1 MANLTSE
8 EGIELM
14 RIINNNTAEQ
24 SWTKPQIRAAFQAIE
39 DRVLAPGTKQAIAN
53 DIEAAAPGVFTGP
66 QKELLFMAWTTI
78 YARRQ
83 GLEL

>member
-1 MANLTSE
+1 MAQLTGE

-14 RIINNNTAEQ
+14 KIINANTDQ
-24 SWTKPQIRAAFQAIE
+24 QNWTKPQIRAAFQAIE
-39 DRVLAPGTKQAIAN
+39 DRMLLTATKQAIAN
-53 DIEAAAPGVFTGP
+53 DIETAAPGVFTGP

-83 GLEL
+83 GLKL

>member
-1 MANLTSE
+1 MAAMTMD

-14 RIINNNTAEQ
+14 RIINNNTDVQ
-24 SWTKPQIRAAFQAIE
+24 TWTKPQIRAAFQSIE

-53 DIEAAAPGVFTGP
+53 DIEAAAPGVFNA
-66 QKELLFMAWTTI
+66 QMKEMLFMAWTTM

-83 GLEL
+83 GLKV

>member
-1 MANLTSE
+1 MAQLTSE

-14 RIINNNTAEQ
+14 QIMNKNTDSQ

-39 DRVLAPGTKQAIAN
+39 DRILTPATKQAIAG
-53 DIEAAAPGVFTGP
+53 DIEAAAPGAFNAA

-83 GLEL
+83 GLKL

>member
-1 MANLTSE
+1 MAQLTGD

-14 RIINNNTAEQ
+14 RIVNNNTSEQ

-39 DRVLAPGTKQAIAN
+39 DRILTPGTKNAIAS
-53 DIEAAAPGVFTGP
+53 DIEAAAPGVFNAA
-66 QKELLFMAWTTI
+66 QKEMLFMAWTVI

-83 GLEL
+83 GLKV